1 MPTGKAAHRRVQS
14 AAKRGL
20 YYSCLSLLHCATAPH
35 SQNHRQHQHNMAAVR
50 KLDGSIL
57 DPAQA
62 RPAPIMPT
70 GKAAHRRV
78 QSAAKLGL
86 YCL

>member
-1 MPTGKAAHRRVQS
+1 
-14 AAKRGL
+14 
-20 YYSCLSLLHCATAPH
+20 
-35 SQNHRQHQHNMAAVR
+35 MAAVR

-78 QSAAKLGL
+78 QSAAKRGL
-86 YCL
+86 YYS